1 MMMKIRMSHEKFN
14 VLYDGPALQNN
25 EMNVQTLAPAL
36 YAMGALLEEANATV
50 NGSRAK
56 VGVNVKASFKT
67 GCFGIE
73 LNTFVSLVDL
83 SKSLFASDNI
93 ATAKNLLEWLGL
105 VWDSAGK
112 AVALGGGLIGL
123 VKWLRGR
130 KISKVETVGDKV
142 FKVYVGDEYYET
154 EQEVIRLYQ
163 NHKIHEAFKNVLS
176 PLEQEG
182 IDDFAVT
189 DLSQSSRFVVIHK
202 TELPFFEPPQEE
214 EEILAD
220 DEVEMNLQVVSLSFE
235 GNYKWRFSDGNSVFN
250 ADVCDEDFLNKVR
263 SGEAAFAKGD
273 IIKARMHKL
282 QYLKSENMKTE
293 YRILEVLEH
302 RHGAPQ
308 MKLPFVEK

>member
-1 MMMKIRMSHEKFN
+1 MKIRMNQEKFN
-14 VLYDGPALQNN
+14 VLYDGEALRGS

-36 YAMGALLEEANATV
+36 YALGTLLEEANTSINGNRAT
-50 NGSRAK
+50 
-56 VGVNVKASFKT
+56 VGVNVRASFKT

-73 LNTFVSLVDL
+73 LSTFVSLL
-83 SKSLFASDNI
+83 EAGKSMFTGDNI

-105 VWDSAGK
+105 AGM
-112 AVALGGGLIGL
+112 VGGGLIGF

-130 KISKVETVGDKV
+130 KIAKISLIDEKNYRVFVGE
-142 FKVYVGDEYYET
+142 EYYDT
-154 EQEVIRLYQ
+154 EREVIDLYR

-176 PLEQEG
+176 PLSKEG
-182 IDDFAVT
+182 IDEFAVT
-189 DLSQSSRFVVIHK
+189 DLAQKLRFIVVK
-202 TELPFFEPPQEE
+202 ENELPFFEPPPEE

-235 GNYKWRFSDGNSVFN
+235 GDYKWRFSDGNSVFN
-250 ADVCDEDFLNKVR
+250 ADVCDQDFLNRVR

-273 IIKARMHKL
+273 IIKAKMHKL
-282 QYLKSENMKTE
+282 QRLSGGKMKTE

-308 MKLPFVEK
+308 MKLPFDDGR